1 MKNTIHYTYQSP
13 KTLEAIIRKSI
24 IGQDEGVRMVAT
36 AISAHLMRIEHN
48 QQNPDQPLFKSN
60 LWIQGSTGCGKTQS
74 IQTAVTECNLPVPV
88 AIINASMLTASGYKG
103 KNAENILS
111 DIVADALRIVNKNPQ
126 EYIDLSLDKEEKQKE
141 LKKILIKLANKGII
155 ILDEI
160 DKLRIDPSKR
170 PEDNF
175 FAESCQRQ
183 LLRMLEGGSGYGND
197 APENQI
203 DTTDILFI
211 CCGAHVGLDEII
223 KARVNAHNAEERNRK
238 FGFITSDT
246 DTIKPEKIIDSK
258 ELLPENEDLISYGYI
273 PEIVGRLTLKCKY
286 QELTQDILYKILTE
300 SKLSPTKESVL
311 MLEKAGATLEY
322 TNEALHAIA
331 EKAYEQHIGARALRG
346 IVAKITY
353 PLLYEQSD
361 LCDRHY
367 VITKDNIINNN
378 PPKPFHHPRNNE
390 QHNTSR
396 ILHNQN
402 TQKTTKKGA
411 IKNE

>member
-74 IQTAVTECNLPVPV
+74 IQTAVNECHLPVPV

-103 KNAENILS
+103 KSAENILS
-111 DIVADALRIVNKNPQ
+111 DLVASALRLVNQNPQ
-126 EYIDLSLDKEEKQKE
+126 EYIDLSLDKEEKQKK
-141 LKKILIKLANKGII
+141 LKQVLVTLANKGII
-155 ILDEI
+155 ILDEV
-160 DKLRIDPSKR
+160 DKLRIDPERR

-175 FAESCQRQ
+175 FAESSQRQ

-197 APENQI
+197 APESQI
-203 DTTDILFI
+203 DTSDILFV

-223 KARVNAHNAEERNRK
+223 KTRLKAHNAETRERK
-238 FGFITSDT
+238 FGFITDT
-246 DTIKPEKIIDSK
+246 EPIKPQKTINSK
-258 ELLPENEDLISYGYI
+258 ELMPENEDLISYGYI
-273 PEIVGRLTLKCKY
+273 PEIVGRLPLKCKY
-286 QELTQDILYKILTE
+286 KELTQEILYKILTD

-311 MLEKAGATLEY
+311 MLEKVGATVEY
-322 TNEALHAIA
+322 TEDALQAIA
-331 EKAYEQHIGARALRG
+331 QKAYEQHIGARALRG
-346 IVAKITY
+346 IVSKITY

-361 LCDRHY
+361 LCNRHY
-367 VITKDNIINNN
+367 VITKENIINNM
-378 PPKPFHHPRNNE
+378 PPKPIHHTKNDELHESSRN
-390 QHNTSR
+390 
-396 ILHNQN
+396 LHNEN
-402 TQKTTKKGA
+402 TQKANKKGV
-411 IKNE
+411 IKND